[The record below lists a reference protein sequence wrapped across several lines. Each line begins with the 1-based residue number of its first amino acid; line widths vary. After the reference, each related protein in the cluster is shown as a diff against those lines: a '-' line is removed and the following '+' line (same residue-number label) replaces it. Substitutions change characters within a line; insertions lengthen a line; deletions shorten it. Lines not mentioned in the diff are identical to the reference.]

1 MDKRRRVLMATK
13 VKRHLF
19 LLCAAASVALGLIQ
33 LATVVI
39 GPHLEGRLFPVIDQ
53 VTITDLQNGSGCS
66 DCISVSGH
74 FEKLRECTFLGLLAV
89 YQVSSGGRVG
99 VPVRFAQGAAAR
111 DKGTHDFGPWEIDL
125 SARQF
130 EENTIVETF
139 HQCHMFWVTVTRF
152 HPPL

>member
-1 MDKRRRVLMATK
+1 MDKERRILMATK
-13 VKRHLF
+13 VKRQLF
-19 LLCAAASVALGLIQ
+19 LLCIAAFVALGLIQ
-33 LATVVI
+33 LVTVVT
-39 GPHLEGRLFPVIDQ
+39 GPRLEGRLFPVIDQ
-53 VTITDLQNGSGCS
+53 ITITDIQNGGGCT

-74 FEKLRECTFLGLLAV
+74 FEKLRECTFLDLLVV
-89 YQVSSGGRVG
+89 YQVPNGGRVG
-99 VPVRFAQGAAAR
+99 VPIHFTRGPVVR

-130 EENTIVETF
+130 EENTIVEAF